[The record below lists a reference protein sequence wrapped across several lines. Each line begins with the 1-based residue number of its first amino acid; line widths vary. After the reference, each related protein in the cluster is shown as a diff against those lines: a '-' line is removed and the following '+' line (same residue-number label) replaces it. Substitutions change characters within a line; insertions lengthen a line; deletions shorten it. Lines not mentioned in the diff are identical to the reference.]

1 MDDTW
6 NIFGVIAIHIFP
18 RWILHFVIVW
28 NGYEVT
34 AVVSSNQGNAFL
46 LDTTVKII
54 ELFPKQHVFFPPLFH
69 LNRTWHYW
77 IACFL
82 RASCSVVPYLNRSNS
97 IIKIFYYKRS
107 SFDSFQVIFSQIV
120 SIRVVELK
128 LWLVLAV
135 SKLCK
140 STQPTNWHAL
150 VCLFI
155 ISLALR
161 YRRGKIRQGE
171 ASPTQRKHSGSEM
184 Y

>member
-46 LDTTVKII
+46 LDLSSCFQSNTLSFVRC
-54 ELFPKQHVFFPPLFH
+54 FH

-128 LWLVLAV
+128 LWLVLAM

-155 ISLALR
+155 ILFALR
-161 YRRGKIRQGE
+161 YGRGKIRQEE

>member
-46 LDTTVKII
+46 LDLSSCFQSNTFSFVRCYTWIELDTIELHAFCVQVARLYLILIGRIQCWKYFIINGQVRLISSDLFTDCVNTGCRIEVMSCSYRVKIM
-54 ELFPKQHVFFPPLFH
+54 
-69 LNRTWHYW
+69 
-77 IACFL
+77 
-82 RASCSVVPYLNRSNS
+82 
-97 IIKIFYYKRS
+97 
-107 SFDSFQVIFSQIV
+107 QI
-120 SIRVVELK
+120 
-128 LWLVLAV
+128 
-135 SKLCK
+135 
-140 STQPTNWHAL
+140 TQPTNWHAL

-155 ISLALR
+155 ISFALR
-161 YRRGKIRQGE
+161 YGRGKIRQEE